1 MEQNFKRIA
10 DSVRLPDG
18 SRTRIRAQ
26 IASHREKQEAS
37 IMKTKKHLPRLAIA
51 LIVALA
57 LSLTAAAAVYVFRN
71 SILVSDKSDIPE
83 PQGDTPVAVA
93 VSFPNGDV
101 PHSLEDVTEARRITA
116 DEWENGE
123 KIGGGG
129 SGWDSAEV
137 LSSDTALSIRRI
149 TREDGAEKM
158 EYMAENPNDLVPFL
172 SDKFALDLTWMNENY
187 RFVPETGIAYVVRDP
202 GGAFTGNYFSALYG
216 AADGKGYISFE
227 LRYDTSWENSSQC
240 YIVDGSYEKAY
251 YYTTQSGCE
260 FLITAD
266 SGHVWAECCTAHANV
281 SLSGAYLTTTEVEQ
295 IVESLSL
302 SITE

>member
-1 MEQNFKRIA
+1 
-10 DSVRLPDG
+10 
-18 SRTRIRAQ
+18 
-26 IASHREKQEAS
+26 
-37 IMKTKKHLPRLAIA
+37 MKTKKHLPRLAIA

-83 PQGDTPVAVA
+83 PQGDTPVAV
-93 VSFPNGDV
+93 SFPNGDV

-129 SGWDSAEV
+129 FGWDSAEV

-227 LRYDTSWENSSQC
+227 LRYDTSWENSSQR

-266 SGHVWAECCTAHANV
+266 SGHVWAECCTACANV